1 MKARKKTPTK
11 APKKT
16 QAKAAPVGS
25 ASQLIDAR
33 IQELA
38 DWRGETLARV
48 RALIHQAVPGVSEE
62 WKWGIPTWYADGLI
76 CTGETYKDKVKATF
90 AKGAKLEDRAK
101 LFNSSLEGNVRRAID
116 WFEGDN
122 VDATAF
128 KDLVR
133 QAASLNQSK
142 G

>member
-1 MKARKKTPTK
+1 MKAKKK
-11 APKKT
+11 APKKAKT
-16 QAKAAPVGS
+16 KAAPDRS
-25 ASQLIDAR
+25 ASSLIDAR
-33 IQELA
+33 IRELG

-90 AKGAKLEDRAK
+90 AQGAKLKDPAK

-116 WFEGDN
+116 WFEGDK
-122 VDATAF
+122 VDAAAF
-128 KDLVR
+128 KGLVR
-133 QAASLNQSK
+133 DAAILNK
-142 G
+142 GR